1 MLFMRFPSLVS
12 LLKQK
17 GRLQKWSLSLVGH
30 TVVFPREE
38 WNTLQRFI
46 LGTKW
51 GWRAPSNSNYFDNNI
66 ELEEIVMM
74 DTT

>member
-1 MLFMRFPSLVS
+1 M
-12 LLKQK
+12 
-17 GRLQKWSLSLVGH
+17 GH